1 MATPPAPLRVAL
13 ANGSFEDPVVA
24 GVEILPDASQTQAPK
39 RVPGWLTTAT
49 DHRIELWHS
58 GFQGVPAA
66 DGAQF
71 AELNANE
78 VSTLYQDLPTTPGTK
93 LYWRLYHRGRQG
105 DDTMALDIGAPGGA
119 VEQRRFT
126 DGNTAWGYYTGTYTV
141 PAGQALTRFAFRS
154 VSAAGGNRSIGNFLD
169 GIFFGTAPYV
179 VLDKT
184 AAPTGPLE
192 VGDVLT
198 YRISA
203 RNLGGGAAEN
213 LVLTDAIPQ
222 GTTYLPG
229 SLRIVDGPNAGV
241 KSDARGDDQAHF
253 DAQANKVVFFL
264 GNGAS
269 ATAGGSL
276 ANTETLPAGTT
287 VEYRVTLGRAS
298 AGKLVSNTATASYE
312 NRLGDTPEPLT
323 ATSNEQLTEVK
334 PAADLSVTKAADAT
348 TVTVGQT
355 VTYRVTVRN
364 AGPNDATGVTVTDRL
379 PDGLAFLSAEGV
391 GRYDPATGR
400 WTVGG
405 LPVGAAATLVLR
417 AKAVKTGRI
426 VNTATATGNEKDP
439 DTTDNTDTVTL
450 CVQPAPSCCD
460 PCADLK

>member
-1 MATPPAPLRVAL
+1 M
-13 ANGSFEDPVVA
+13 A

-49 DHRIELWHS
+49 DHRIELWRS

-66 DGAQF
+66 EGAQF

-105 DDTMALDIGAPGGA
+105 DDTMALDIGAPGA
-119 VEQRRFT
+119 PVEQRRFT
-126 DGNTAWGYYTGTYTV
+126 DGTTAWGYYTGTYTV
-141 PAGQALTRFAFRS
+141 PAGQTLTRFAFRS

-203 RNLGGGAAEN
+203 RNTGGGPAEN

-253 DAQANKVVFFL
+253 DAQANKVVFSL

-287 VEYRVTLGRAS
+287 VEYRVTPGRAA
-298 AGKLVSNTATASYE
+298 AGKLVSNTATAAYE
-312 NRLGDTPEPLT
+312 NRLGDTPELLT

-334 PAADLSVTKAADAT
+334 PAADLAVTKAADAT

-364 AGPNDATGVTVTDRL
+364 SGPNDATGVTVTDRL
-379 PDGLAFLSAEGV
+379 PDGLAFLSAEGP
-391 GRYDPATGR
+391 GRHDPATGL

-405 LPVGAAATLVLR
+405 LPVGATATLVLR

-426 VNTATATGNEKDP
+426 VNTAAATGNEKDP
-439 DTTDNTDTVTL
+439 DTTNNTDTVTL
-450 CVQPAPSCCD
+450 CVEPAPSCCD